1 MRAVLPLVVV
11 AAAALLACLLESSTS
26 PRSET
31 LRLHRRTHS
40 PTHST
45 PLPPPPPNLPGR
57 FSDAANT
64 KGSRGGGSEKEEEE
78 VVTIRGG
85 RYLEVSRLKLQQ
97 EEGEGE
103 AGARLEPLLRQD
115 TFSALRSMCKIRPVG
130 ASKVGR

>member
-1 MRAVLPLVVV
+1 M
-11 AAAALLACLLESSTS
+11 
-26 PRSET
+26 
-31 LRLHRRTHS
+31 
-40 PTHST
+40 
-45 PLPPPPPNLPGR
+45 
-57 FSDAANT
+57 
-64 KGSRGGGSEKEEEE
+64 
-78 VVTIRGG
+78 VTIRGG